1 MQKSSAVRYL
11 DEGHDNKSYD
21 QIMAGLKKELSTT
34 RAALEQEILERV
46 ELARKK
52 EQEIAAET
60 AAKTH
65 QAQLAKETELAELI
79 WMLRED
85 LEVNAKFI

>member
-46 ELARKK
+46 ELARKQ
-52 EQEIAAET
+52 EQESAAET

-65 QAQLAKETELAELI
+65 QARLAKETELAELI
-79 WMLRED
+79 WMLRGD